1 MTAMNPAWEPEMR
14 FGPFGPAGKFR
25 RRGGRPGP
33 RPDVAALHAMAR
45 ENGFDDRDG
54 GAEDAEGRGRR
65 HGGRGRRRGDGPPF
79 GPGFGPG
86 AFGPGAFGPGF
97 GPGGP
102 RPPFGPR
109 RRRGRRTARGDVRLA
124 VLTLVSEQPRHGYDI
139 IAEIATRTE
148 GRWTPSPGS
157 VYPTISQLED
167 EGLVQTTKQDGRRV
181 VELTDAGTT
190 WVAEHREE
198 LDRVWESAV
207 AEDEPAPADQLWEQ
221 LAQLHAAAAQIAQAG
236 TPEQIAEAT
245 TAITETRKAIYR
257 LLAE

>member
-14 FGPFGPAGKFR
+14 FGPFGPGGKLR

-45 ENGFDDRDG
+45 ENGFDETD
-54 GAEDAEGRGRR
+54 EPEGRPRR
-65 HGGRGRRRGDGPPF
+65 GGRGRRRGDGPAF

-86 AFGPGAFGPGF
+86 AFGPGPFGPGF

-124 VLTLVSEQPRHGYDI
+124 VLTLVAEQSRHGYDI
-139 IAEIATRTE
+139 IAEIAARTE
-148 GRWTPSPGS
+148 GRWSPSPGS

-167 EGLVQTTKQDGRRV
+167 EGLVRTTKQDGRRV
-181 VELTDAGTT
+181 VELTEAGTA
-190 WVAEHREE
+190 WVEEHREE

-207 AEDEPAPADQLWEQ
+207 ADDQPEPADQLWEQ

-236 TPEQIAEAT
+236 TAEQIAEAT
-245 TAITETRKAIYR
+245 AAITETRKAIYR